1 VRTRAPAAIAVTS
14 IVLAGCGAASGVPR
28 AAHRESHGSVEA
40 RTTLRPRSSR
50 LASLPALG
58 RLTGTCRH
66 GAAHIAFEVSGGTS
80 ETVAVTSGRAT
91 RSAVLDPGERLAS
104 PASLRGVELWQIS
117 VISEGRIRVGTAWV
131 SGHRLNGGPGCFV
144 TARTDVTARTR

>member
-1 VRTRAPAAIAVTS
+1 MAAIVF
-14 IVLAGCGAASGVPR
+14 AGCGAAAEPPR
-28 AAHRESHGSVEA
+28 AAHVESHGSVEA

-50 LASLPALG
+50 LASLPGLG
-58 RLTGTCRH
+58 RLTGTCRD
-66 GAAHIAFEVSGGTS
+66 GSARIAFAVTGGTS

-91 RSAVLDPGERLAS
+91 RSAVLDPGERLLS
-104 PASLRGVELWQIS
+104 PERLRGVELWQVS
-117 VISEGRIRVGTAWV
+117 VISEGRVRVGTAWV